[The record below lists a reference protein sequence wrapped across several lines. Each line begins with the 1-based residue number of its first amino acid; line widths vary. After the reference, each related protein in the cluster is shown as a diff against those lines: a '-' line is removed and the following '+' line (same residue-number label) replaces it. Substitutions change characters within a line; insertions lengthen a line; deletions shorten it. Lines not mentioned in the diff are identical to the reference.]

1 MDVKAKQR
9 EADTKD
15 KSESHQ
21 WITRAGIDEE
31 VSLKIP
37 HFPWPP
43 PEASAR
49 QRIPSDRLRGTDP
62 KISLLGVARRL
73 EAAFDQAGYG
83 EIAYYFVPKGFAI
96 VSRLEQIRQDGT
108 PLDGPDRWSREIA
121 PPPVYSLRAYIEALF
136 SANPGH
142 FRVVVFIVTSEPFAE
157 DIKTDVTR
165 DEALKWLA
173 RGTNKLPKEYDNVVF
188 DDSYDCSALIYEF
201 EKPNRDDPAFLDN
214 PSALPAQT
222 HLEKSRLWSAL
233 AR

>member
-1 MDVKAKQR
+1 VQSLSGAYTLALPMLGLALVLGTGCNGQESATSPAPAPKPAADAKDR
-9 EADTKD
+9 PK
-15 KSESHQ
+15 SHQ
-21 WITRAGIDEE
+21 WMTRAGIDEQ
-31 VSLKIP
+31 VSSKIP

-49 QRIPSDRLRGTDP
+49 QRIPSDRLRGTNP

-96 VSRLEQIRQDGT
+96 VSRLEQIKPDGT
-108 PLDGPDRWSREIA
+108 PLDVPDRWSREIA

-157 DIKTDVTR
+157 DTNTQVTR
-165 DEALKWLA
+165 DEALKWLV
-173 RGTNKLPKEYDNVVF
+173 RGSNKLP
-188 DDSYDCSALIYEF
+188 
-201 EKPNRDDPAFLDN
+201 
-214 PSALPAQT
+214 
-222 HLEKSRLWSAL
+222 
-233 AR
+233 